1 MSKQAVLAFAIAGA
15 LATGAHAATTTV
27 FADNFNHDA
36 LGLNSTP
43 DGWTISG
50 GTVDTIGRS
59 NFFDLLPGNGRY
71 VDLDGSTSQAGTMT
85 KTFTGLA
92 DGSYTLSFDLA
103 GNQRAAGKEDVH
115 VNFGGTSAEYT
126 PGEFKDFT
134 QHQLTGVAVNGVL
147 TLSFQDVSSDNFGAL
162 LDRVKIT
169 TQVSQ
174 VPEPASGALLLAG
187 LGAIGFAARRR
198 KI

>member
-1 MSKQAVLAFAIAGA
+1 MKSRLLFVA
-15 LATGAHAATTTV
+15 LALGLSAGAHAATTTV

-43 DGWTISG
+43 DGWTVTG
-50 GTVDTIGRS
+50 GTVDTIGKTD
-59 NFFDLLPGNGRY
+59 FYDLLPGNGRY
-71 VDLDGSTSQAGTMT
+71 IDLDGSTYQAGTLS

-103 GNQRAAGKEDVH
+103 GNQRAPGKEDVL
-115 VNFGGTSAEYT
+115 VNFGGTSGEYT
-126 PGEFKDFT
+126 PGEFKGFT
-134 QHQLTGVAVNGVL
+134 EHHLTGVAVNGTL
-147 TLSFQDVSSDNFGAL
+147 TLSFQDISADNIGAL

-169 TQVSQ
+169 TQASQ
-174 VPEPASGALLLAG
+174 VPEPASPALLLAG

-198 KI
+198 KA